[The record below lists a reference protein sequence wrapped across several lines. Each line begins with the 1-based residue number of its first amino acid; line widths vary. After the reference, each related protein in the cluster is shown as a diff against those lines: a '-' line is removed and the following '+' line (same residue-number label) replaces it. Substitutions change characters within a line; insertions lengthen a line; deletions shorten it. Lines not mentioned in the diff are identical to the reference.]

1 MERLTKM
8 LFKGERLKLNALNA
22 ITMPLNGG
30 AELMFYL
37 QEIGEVVEY
46 FPHVVY
52 AAGSVTGSATV
63 STAGASTLRVT

>member
-1 MERLTKM
+1 
-8 LFKGERLKLNALNA
+8 
-22 ITMPLNGG
+22 MPLNGG